1 MQLKWAFILWGYT
14 ALLASPAWAEFDY
27 ELDAYYSNVSWTKG
41 LYHQSIP
48 EVKNLKELDIYKQIL
63 QDSLSPDFVLVEA
76 SINPLPIFGVYLR
89 ESQPS
94 LYQNGSSTGFDG
106 NLVESVTAGFE
117 EPYALS
123 LFVGR
128 VLKFSA
134 PKGVKTVGDN
144 KGYIGYLLSVG
155 GHHIQQNRLV
165 RDHWLEL
172 EWKIKGQRETD
183 IQYLSWS
190 FRGGAKFHSHPE
202 ISDTFKLGLRR
213 DRIDF
218 QKAEDDFMRD
228 IGIDYQLDVLQ
239 RTLKPSKQTLIIDK
253 HWPLNQGKLTITL
266 GLGVIWQ
273 GAERYTGEL
282 AREQQKITFILR
294 PNIKF

>member
-1 MQLKWAFILWGYT
+1 MLWGYT
-14 ALLASPAWAEFDY
+14 ALLASPAMAEIEH
-27 ELDAYYSNVSWTKG
+27 ELDVYYSNISWTKG
-41 LYHQSIP
+41 FQNQSIP

-63 QDSLSPDFVLVEA
+63 QDSLSPDFVLLEA
-76 SINPLPIFGVYLR
+76 SINPLPILGVYIR

-106 NLVESVTAGFE
+106 NLVESLTAGFE

-128 VLKFSA
+128 VLKFAA
-134 PKGVKTVGDN
+134 PKGVKSIGDN

-155 GHHIQQNRLV
+155 GHHIQQNKLI
-165 RDHWLEL
+165 RDNWLEL
-172 EWKIKGQRETD
+172 EWKIKGKRETD
-183 IQYLSWS
+183 VQYLSWS

-239 RTLKPSKQTLIIDK
+239 ATLKPSKQTLIIDK
-253 HWPLNQGKLTITL
+253 HWPLNQGKLTMTL
-266 GLGVIWQ
+266 GFGVIWQ
-273 GAERYTGEL
+273 GEQRYLGSL
-282 AREQQKITFILR
+282 AKTQEKWTFVFR

>member
-1 MQLKWAFILWGYT
+1 MLWGYT
-14 ALLASPAWAEFDY
+14 ALLASPATAEIEH
-27 ELDAYYSNVSWTKG
+27 ELDVYYSNISWTKG
-41 LYHQSIP
+41 FQNQSIP

-63 QDSLSPDFVLVEA
+63 QDSLSPDFVLLEA
-76 SINPLPIFGVYLR
+76 SINPLPILGVYIR

-106 NLVESVTAGFE
+106 NLVESLTAGFE

-128 VLKFSA
+128 VLKFAA
-134 PKGVKTVGDN
+134 PKGVKSIGDN

-155 GHHIQQNRLV
+155 GHHIQQNRLI
-165 RDHWLEL
+165 RDNWLEL
-172 EWKIKGQRETD
+172 EWKIKGKRETD
-183 IQYLSWS
+183 MQYLSWS

-239 RTLKPSKQTLIIDK
+239 ATLKPSKQTLIIDK
-253 HWPLNQGKLTITL
+253 HWPLNQGKLTMTL
-266 GLGVIWQ
+266 GFGVIWQ
-273 GAERYTGEL
+273 GEQRYLGSL
-282 AREQQKITFILR
+282 AKTQEKWTLVFR